1 MAKMLMLMLML
12 IRGAFSSHVLLFIKQ
27 RQDGVEERAEED
39 DQERRDQRAPHAAA
53 FLQRRDFHDD
63 ALADVAGEEWRAGAR
78 CATHFRAAPIPRNRF
93 STDLIV

>member
-53 FLQRRDFHDD
+53 FLQVREFHETRSPMWRGRSGGQ
-63 ALADVAGEEWRAGAR
+63 ALDVRPI
-78 CATHFRAAPIPRNRF
+78 FAPRPSHGIVFP
-93 STDLIV
+93 LI